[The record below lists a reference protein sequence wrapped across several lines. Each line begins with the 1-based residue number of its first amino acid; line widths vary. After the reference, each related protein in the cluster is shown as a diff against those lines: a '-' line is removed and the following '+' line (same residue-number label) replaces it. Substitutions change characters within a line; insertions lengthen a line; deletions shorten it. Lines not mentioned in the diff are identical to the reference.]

1 MICKI
6 YNFSH
11 IFVWGSFFWFCIPS
25 LRLRASSSHTP
36 LCHTPLVTLHFVIHT
51 HTPSFP
57 TQCFTHISPTHTH
70 IFVTQ
75 CHNLSCTSLSHTA
88 LSHTHTHLSHQ
99 SFVTHTH
106 TIFFRAHL
114 CHTTL
119 SHTHTHII
127 FHYTTFHTQLC
138 HAHTHTIFHNTSL
151 SHNFVTRNFVTHNLI
166 LTVFR
171 NTIFHTH
178 THTHTHLTFVTL
190 TCHLCGRRGTWWHP
204 RCFCVVGAAL
214 TALAGQFALLWLLKV
229 PTCSQPRRL
238 GGLRRFSTWCSFV
251 IHSFVTHTQ
260 LFHTHTQL
268 FHTHTQLSHTHNS
281 FSRNSFAHNSFTQ
294 LSRTQL
300 FHIQLFEISDPPP
313 SPLSFLPSLFCFN
326 HCFWLFGE
334 VDLWVCPV
342 L

>member
-11 IFVWGSFFWFCIPS
+11 IFVWGSCFWFCIPS
-25 LRLRASSSHTP
+25 VCLRASSPHTP

-51 HTPSFP
+51 HTHHLSQHNVLHTSLP
-57 TQCFTHISPTHTH
+57 HTH
-70 IFVTQ
+70 NFVTQ

-88 LSHTHTHLSHQ
+88 LSHTHTSLSHQ
-99 SFVTHTH
+99 SFVTHTQSSFVR
-106 TIFFRAHL
+106 IFVTQL
-114 CHTTL
+114 C
-119 SHTHTHII
+119 HTHII

-138 HAHTHTIFHNTSL
+138 HAHTHTQSFTTPL
-151 SHNFVTRNFVTHNLI
+151 SHNFVTCNFVTHNLI
-166 LTVFR
+166 LTVSHTIFR
-171 NTIFHTH
+171 NTIF
-178 THTHTHLTFVTL
+178 HTHTHLTFVTL
-190 TCHLCGRRGTWWHP
+190 TYHLCGRRGTWWHP
-204 RCFCVVGAAL
+204 RCFCVV
-214 TALAGQFALLWLLKV
+214 GQFALLWLLKV

-251 IHSFVTHTQ
+251 IHSFVTHNSFT
-260 LFHTHTQL
+260 LIRNSF
-268 FHTHTQLSHTHNS
+268 THTQLSHTHNS
-281 FSRNSFAHNSFTQ
+281 FTRNSFAHNSFTQ
-294 LSRTQL
+294 LSRAQL